1 MSGETEKQVSGWTV
15 DTLKELHDRD
25 FAHMRELRQAD
36 QKALDL
42 ALQNNKE
49 RLDHL
54 NENAKRTIEE
64 RSHFLSVEAYEPFR
78 DMVVKFMATQTG
90 VTQGSEITI
99 GKIYA
104 AIGASVA
111 VIGIL
116 VVLANAIFK

>member
-1 MSGETEKQVSGWTV
+1 MSGETARQESGWTV

-25 FAHMRELRQAD
+25 FDHFRELRKAD

-64 RSHFLSVEAYEPFR
+64 RSHFVAKEAFEPFR
-78 DMVVKFMATQTG
+78 DNVNKKLANDEGSDKG
-90 VTQGSEITI
+90 VTNTI
-99 GKIYA
+99 AYIVT
-104 AIGASVA
+104 AISLAFGVA
-111 VIGIL
+111 GMIL
-116 VVLANAIFK
+116 AFNN